1 MIDKGSKKDYNSDNY
16 NQNNNFNYGIIHENI
31 NGKFEFKFGAIWT
44 IFIALF
50 TILAIFGSEG
60 INLAAIPFLG
70 VFWYIG
76 IYMLK
81 NGLKKM
87 KADISTEDF
96 GEECFGRIYKLS
108 SAGSTNGNT
117 YYRAT
122 IIAYLPKEG
131 IVKFFNEDIGYNC
144 YDFPEG
150 TYLRLKYFQDDANIK
165 EIVNENIIPEK
176 IKNKLVI
183 PENENEGIYNNSNS
197 GVYNS
202 SNNYYISDANTL
214 KATKKILGIFL
225 LLFGL
230 MWTFVIAIVSFV
242 SFATSGGSFLE
253 MLFNIIFFGIFW
265 IVGIGTIVGGL
276 FLCFKKDKNIDGEN
290 YKNYESKEYRT
301 YEKTNIDDNSDDF
314 DPIQKL

>member
-1 MIDKGSKKDYNSDNY
+1 MIDKEQKNQYDSYNN
-16 NQNNNFNYGIIHENI
+16 NQNDYYGNTHKNI
-31 NGKFEFKFGAIWT
+31 NGKFEFQFGIIWT
-44 IFIALF
+44 TFLAFITLIVIYTIFSGDAGNIFAL
-50 TILAIFGSEG
+50 
-60 INLAAIPFLG
+60 PFFAF
-70 VFWYIG
+70 FWYIG
-76 IYMLK
+76 ISMLK
-81 NGLKKM
+81 SGYKKM
-87 KADISTEDF
+87 QADVATEDF
-96 GEECFGRIYKLS
+96 GEECFGRICKLS
-108 SAGSTNGNT
+108 STGSSNGNT
-117 YYRAT
+117 YYSAT

-144 YDFPEG
+144 YEFPEG

-197 GVYNS
+197 

-242 SFATSGGSFLE
+242 SFATSGGTFSE
-253 MLFNIIFFGIFW
+253 ILFNIIFFGIFW